1 MNAYTSCYRCME
13 KLELEEHIPAL
24 DQALEKGWA
33 MITIKEK
40 DILERF
46 FICNNCLAS
55 LKEFLEAVS

>member
-1 MNAYTSCYRCME
+1 ME